1 MTLTPKPAK
10 LAFLTAPEH
19 GTTLLNVQ
27 TDDGT
32 VARYRITDDQLALI
46 VADGIMEMVDSRVR
60 GKRS

>member
-1 MTLTPKPAK
+1 MIGNPKPAK
-10 LAFLTAPEH
+10 LAFLSAPER

-60 GKRS
+60 GRRS